1 MIKDYLSNPETYDR
15 LEEHLITTFKNSLA
29 HEAMQSEKF
38 ITPHYIDVCV
48 DGTRLRDANP
58 IFSVR
63 NTDTGNILR
72 IVISQTA
79 KGYSVIHNDIEGFD
93 ELCLITQLRNLSRAI
108 KETLKWAKSQ
118 SKLSNNQ

>member
-1 MIKDYLSNPETYDR
+1 MMKDYLSNPEAYDR
-15 LEEHLITTFKNSLA
+15 LEEQVISTFKRSLVK
-29 HEAMQSEKF
+29 ERMQSEKF
-38 ITPHYIDVCV
+38 ITPYYRDVCV
-48 DGTRLRDANP
+48 DGTRIRDANP

-72 IVISQTA
+72 IVISEGV

-93 ELCLITQLRNLSRAI
+93 ELCLIIQLRNLSRAI

-118 SKLSNNQ
+118 SK

>member
-15 LEEHLITTFKNSLA
+15 LEEYLITTFKNSLA
-29 HEAMQSEKF
+29 NEAMQSEKF
-38 ITPHYIDVCV
+38 ITPHYIDICV

-93 ELCLITQLRNLSRAI
+93 ELCLIIQLRNLSRAI
-108 KETLKWAKSQ
+108 KQTLKWAKSQ
-118 SKLSNNQ
+118 SK